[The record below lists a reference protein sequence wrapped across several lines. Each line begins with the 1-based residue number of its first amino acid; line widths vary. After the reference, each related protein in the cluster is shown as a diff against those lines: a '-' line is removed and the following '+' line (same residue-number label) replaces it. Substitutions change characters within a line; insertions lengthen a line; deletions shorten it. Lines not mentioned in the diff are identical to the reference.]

1 MQMCP
6 QGSPIADFFE
16 GELHEEIPSVLQFK
30 RTRFIVFRLSRAA
43 CASASEPTF
52 ITEQHPKWAGL
63 KPSRGQAPSLGLNR
77 LRLISYPEGQKR
89 PPGNPSGFEKNR
101 ETQVTMP
108 TWHIGHLGWASG
120 FVHTQVGIARKKLLQ
135 RDPSFHQSE
144 LAT

>member
-1 MQMCP
+1 M
-6 QGSPIADFFE
+6 
-16 GELHEEIPSVLQFK
+16 K
-30 RTRFIVFRLSRAA
+30 KSRAFSNSSGL
-43 CASASEPTF
+43 ASSSSAFPEQPAH
-52 ITEQHPKWAGL
+52 QHPNQHSSL
-63 KPSRGQAPSLGLNR
+63 NNIPNGQASSRAGAKPHPLGLNR
-77 LRLISYPEGQKR
+77 LRLISYPEGQKK